1 MLKWF
6 LIFIIALTIQVNGQ
20 DREYGQTRKSFKSYY
35 FSPLKISRDHP
46 LHASFFQIPL
56 LSAQSLDSDT
66 GVIGGSF
73 EYSSI
78 EGDYKNDTFSYDL
91 EGGLFRL
98 NFDLFFSLRE
108 DLDFLIRYDI
118 SGVDGDR
125 LLVMDKVNVLK
136 NDLKKSG
143 SGNIDVIAKQKVYSF
158 DNDIDLGVVIAC
170 SIPIVNTKTF
180 SNSKKFDFGGGLLA
194 TYKSELFALHLNL
207 GLVYLKESTAFSS
220 DTEFNISAYGGF
232 SAVGQIVND
241 WYGVAQISIQN
252 PAMKTALSPGNV
264 LGDVNVGVRYVY
276 NSYISELWV
285 GEGIGQASHGINI
298 GFSFSV
304 SY

>member
-1 MLKWF
+1 MGRAHKLEINFKDTNMLKWF
-6 LIFIIALTIQVNGQ
+6 LIFTIALTIQVNGQ

-125 LLVMDKVNVLK
+125 LLVMDKVNVL
-136 NDLKKSG
+136 NATFS
-143 SGNIDVIAKQKVYSF
+143 SVQI
-158 DNDIDLGVVIAC
+158 
-170 SIPIVNTKTF
+170 IPI
-180 SNSKKFDFGGGLLA
+180 S
-194 TYKSELFALHLNL
+194 
-207 GLVYLKESTAFSS
+207 
-220 DTEFNISAYGGF
+220 
-232 SAVGQIVND
+232 
-241 WYGVAQISIQN
+241 
-252 PAMKTALSPGNV
+252 
-264 LGDVNVGVRYVY
+264 
-276 NSYISELWV
+276 
-285 GEGIGQASHGINI
+285 
-298 GFSFSV
+298 
-304 SY
+304 